1 MNRFL
6 KELRRREVFR
16 TAGLYVGI
24 CWIGIEAASIV
35 LPTFEAP
42 DWVLRGI
49 IIAAFAGFP
58 VMLVLAWFY
67 DVTGHGVEKETEPT
81 DTVVAPI
88 GRGRGDY
95 LVIGVLVVAL
105 SFSVYLNLS
114 GPGGEARAAM
124 EPVSVLIADFDNQTG
139 DSVFDG
145 SLEQALQIGIE
156 SAPFVTTFRSIMSIE
171 RPRDGY
177 ADFPDLAGTQER
189 QLDGSARRL
198 VAPARAYVLQHRP

>member
-24 CWIGIEAASIV
+24 CWIVIEAASIL

-67 DVTGHGVEKETEPT
+67 DITDRGIEKEHRHAVRGRYGCEQIRSVGQVSVGRIEQA
-81 DTVVAPI
+81 DL
-88 GRGRGDY
+88 GRGE
-95 LVIGVLVVAL
+95 V
-105 SFSVYLNLS
+105 
-114 GPGGEARAAM
+114 
-124 EPVSVLIADFDNQTG
+124 
-139 DSVFDG
+139 
-145 SLEQALQIGIE
+145 
-156 SAPFVTTFRSIMSIE
+156 
-171 RPRDGY
+171 
-177 ADFPDLAGTQER
+177 
-189 QLDGSARRL
+189 RL
-198 VAPARAYVLQHRP
+198 VAFGGLLTGC